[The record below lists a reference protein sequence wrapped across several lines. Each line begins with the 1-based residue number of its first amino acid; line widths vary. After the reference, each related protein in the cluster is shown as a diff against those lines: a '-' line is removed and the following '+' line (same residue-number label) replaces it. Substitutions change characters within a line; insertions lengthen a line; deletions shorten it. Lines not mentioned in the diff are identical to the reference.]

1 MKAEGGF
8 LINVVGPQ
16 EGEGALGFGKEGTVH
31 TEGPGGDPAQSVSAP
46 QVQGSLETTQGIRT
60 FPTTL

>member
-1 MKAEGGF
+1 MKAERGF

-16 EGEGALGFGKEGTVH
+16 GGEGAPGFGKEGTVH

-46 QVQGSLETTQGIRT
+46 PGQGSLETTQGTRT
-60 FPTTL
+60 FPATL